1 MYPWG
6 DARPYHSYAAYCR
19 RTFGR
24 PIQKLPVD
32 GGFTCPNRDGTVGH
46 GGCSFCSNEAFTPA
60 YCDPRR
66 TVRQQVD
73 DAIAFHRRGFPAG
86 TGFLVYFQSY
96 SNTYAPLERLQR
108 LFGEALACPG
118 VAGIVVGT
126 RPDCVDAAKLD
137 YLADLARRTYVCVEY
152 GIEST
157 RDETL
162 RAVNRGHDFACVRR
176 AVEMTA
182 ARGLHV
188 GAHFI
193 LGLPGETDAMLLE
206 QVAAINSLPL
216 TTLKFH
222 QLQVF
227 RGTAMAAE
235 YDADPGRFRFWEIG
249 EYIDLF
255 VEVLRRLR
263 PDLVVERFASEAPPR
278 YHYGR
283 NWGLVRNEQLLAM
296 LEKRLEE
303 RNAYQGEIFV
313 SLQSL

>member
-1 MYPWG
+1 M
-6 DARPYHSYAAYCR
+6 A
-19 RTFGR
+19 
-24 PIQKLPVD
+24 
-32 GGFTCPNRDGTVGH
+32 
-46 GGCSFCSNEAFTPA
+46 
-60 YCDPRR
+60 
-66 TVRQQVD
+66 
-73 DAIAFHRRGFPAG
+73 
-86 TGFLVYFQSY
+86 
-96 SNTYAPLERLQR
+96 
-108 LFGEALACPG
+108 
-118 VAGIVVGT
+118 
-126 RPDCVDAAKLD
+126 
-137 YLADLARRTYVCVEY
+137 VEY

-162 RAVNRGHDFACVRR
+162 RAVNRGHDFACARR

-222 QLQVF
+222 RLQVF

-283 NWGLVRNEQLLAM
+283 NWGLVRNEQPAGDAR
-296 LEKRLEE
+296 KKTGGTKCVSR
-303 RNAYQGEIFV
+303 RNFCIFTV
-313 SLQSL
+313 AVIGSDRRHRGNRQIYLPLRPACTMS